1 MAYFRT
7 LHPEEMIWGDVGE
20 KALGSRGALTCG
32 AAQNARLDSRQRDRH
47 IAVPSKTE
55 RREYGPEPLLL
66 GCAPCETTRSLRTI
80 VAI

>member
-55 RREYGPEPLLL
+55 RRESGLEPLCSAAPHAKRL
-66 GCAPCETTRSLRTI
+66 GLYGRL
-80 VAI
+80 